1 MAKTKKEKKTIVEGR
16 LQIKNWSMNER
27 KRTKT
32 KEKKKGANEQ
42 KKLKEENQGK
52 VQQLK

>member
-1 MAKTKKEKKTIVEGR
+1 MAKTKK
-16 LQIKNWSMNER
+16 
-27 KRTKT
+27 
-32 KEKKKGANEQ
+32 KKKGRRSITNEQ